1 MHDELERFIAK
12 ALRDQPPLT
21 APASLEARVL
31 AALAQV
37 KPLPW
42 WQRGFRHW
50 PVFARL
56 AFLVAS
62 IGFVRVGLLAWDR
75 VTTTVGNVDQ
85 DSVAIIAP
93 GLSWATTVADL
104 AAAFNEVFRAVLA
117 GIPAGWLYLGGAT
130 LLSLYALFFGLG
142 VIGYRT
148 FRTRH

>member
-1 MHDELERFIAK
+1 
-12 ALRDQPPLT
+12 
-21 APASLEARVL
+21 
-31 AALAQV
+31 
-37 KPLPW
+37 
-42 WQRGFRHW
+42 
-50 PVFARL
+50 VFARL